1 MKNLQTKFYIILS
14 LFFLNRDKFVK
25 DTITNIPPDNKE
37 IAYLSDIE
45 FTIFAYFAYKFTHST
60 EKEKKDFEKTG
71 VVVSYKE
78 LNKLYIS
85 TPHLATVLKTLQD
98 NKLIKK
104 STLTEDKRK
113 TNYILSYTLL
123 QKFNFINLKALE
135 FCSFDDS
142 DTIIINK
149 LLSGVID
156 LLKKNNIVND
166 EQEKNLSEFLDKS
179 DNLKKFYYISIALW
193 TSRYLIN
200 DFQIRLMGPSE
211 FMVYAM
217 IIKHFLKN
225 DKKPITTKRVKDET
239 GLAPSII
246 SQSFKKFIDE
256 ELVTRK
262 EINKFKVYFYVNRK
276 ELEARIEK
284 DTIIID
290 LITKN
295 FKKEDSKHFEKF
307 IEKLEEKLYKKLN
320 SLDSDK
326 ICKKCG
332 MTIPPLPGLKYCPYC
347 GDII

>member
-14 LFFLNRDKFVK
+14 LFFLNRDKFIK

-71 VVVSYKE
+71 IIVSYKE

-142 DTIIINK
+142 DAIIINK

-156 LLKKNNIVND
+156 LLKKY
-166 EQEKNLSEFLDKS
+166 
-179 DNLKKFYYISIALW
+179 YYISIALW

-262 EINKFKVYFYVNRK
+262 EINKFKVYFYINRK

-284 DTIIID
+284 DTVIIES
-290 LITKN
+290 ITKN
-295 FKKEDSKHFEKF
+295 FKKEDLKHFEKF

-332 MTIPPLPGLKYCPYC
+332 MTIPPLPGIKYCPYC
-347 GDII
+347 GDIM